1 MKTEIRSFIEAL
13 VKEDYAEI
21 HDALGVLLDKGDED
35 ILVIAIRELVARGI
49 LTADNKK
56 ATVVSGI
63 ILDHEPRRSLLA
75 KFARKLG
82 DPSMR
87 DDYLAWMDNVLA
99 KNVGLEP
106 DEWLSEWTKLESVN
120 EIDRIIFDA
129 QGGEHYE

>member
-1 MKTEIRSFIEAL
+1 MLETEIRRFIESL
-13 VKEDYAEI
+13 VKENYAEI
-21 HDALGVLLDKGDED
+21 HSTLGALLDKGDED
-35 ILVIAIRELVARGI
+35 ILVIAIRELAARDILVAG
-49 LTADNKK
+49 TKK

-120 EIDRIIFDA
+120 EIDRIIF
-129 QGGEHYE
+129 EV